1 MSENHG
7 SFQITA
13 EVAAIPPVE
22 TREAKGK
29 TYTDRLIVLII
40 APGKYEQRVAFEVRD
55 KQADDLAALR
65 VGDTV
70 TVNFNLRGREWTDP
84 KTGKVKYFGSNQVWK
99 IELAAGKP
107 RGATPATEPGPDD
120 DIPFLTCELGAEPS
134 PIWRPFR

>member
-13 EVAAIPPVE
+13 EVAAIPPAE
-22 TREAKGK
+22 TREGK

-107 RGATPATEPGPDD
+107 RGAQSATGYGAGPDD
-120 DIPFLTCELGAEPS
+120 DIPF
-134 PIWRPFR
+134 